1 MKETKTLEALKGAL
15 AGKAIAGRI
24 CEQIAVSAK
33 KLVDQCCN
41 CNWEK
46 NSISEL
52 EAGQL
57 IGGKFSMEEAQWKS
71 FSWVFLRS
79 R

>member
-41 CNWEK
+41 WEK

-52 EAGQL
+52 KAGQ
-57 IGGKFSMEEAQWKS
+57 
-71 FSWVFLRS
+71 
-79 R
+79 